1 MGVEKIET
9 VMFDFVDTLAYEVK
23 EDYVNYYSVL
33 KELGY
38 TTEQLEFKKG
48 YDTAR
53 KWLQREREG
62 GRIWTEETRSDF
74 IRRILKNLKLQAS
87 DGVIS
92 RVIDIFPYKVEF
104 KAFKDAEPTLSQLR
118 QKKFKLVICSN
129 ISSERN
135 LRIYLKSSNLEKYF
149 DALVASGTVGYE
161 KPDPKIFEIA
171 SRLSMTKPERII
183 HIGDLYEYDYVGAE
197 SAGMRALLIDR
208 KGRYKDKKITRI
220 PQLDEVFDY
229 L

>member
-53 KWLQREREG
+53 KWLQREREE

-87 DGVIS
+87 DEVIN

-104 KAFKDAEPTLSQLR
+104 KAFKDVEPTLSQLR

-171 SRLSMTKPERII
+171 SRLSMTKPERMI
-183 HIGDLYEYDYVGAE
+183 HIGDLYEYDYIGAE
-197 SAGMRALLIDR
+197 SAGIRALLIDR
-208 KGRYKDKKITRI
+208 NGRYKDKKFTRI
-220 PQLDEVFDY
+220 PQLDKVFDY

>member
-1 MGVEKIET
+1 MDAEKIET

-48 YDTAR
+48 YDKTR
-53 KWLQREREG
+53 NWLLAERED
-62 GRIWTEETRSDF
+62 GRIWTEETRRDF
-74 IRRILKNLKLQAS
+74 VRMILKNLKLEAS
-87 DGVIS
+87 DEIINK
-92 RVIDIFPYKVEF
+92 VIDIFPYKVEF
-104 KAFKDAEPTLSQLR
+104 KAFKDTEPTLSHLR
-118 QKKFKLVICSN
+118 QKKFKLAICSN

-135 LRIYLKSSNLEKYF
+135 LMIYLKSSNLEKYF

-161 KPDPKIFEIA
+161 KPDPRIFKIA
-171 SRLSMTKPERII
+171 SRLSMTKPERMI

-208 KGRYKDKKITRI
+208 NGRYKDKKFNRIT
-220 PQLDEVFDY
+220 QLGDVFDY
-229 L
+229 I